1 MTRRVGLLRDSP
13 VYLVTEEAFSAG
25 RSSIEVAEAALQA
38 GVRVIQVREKE
49 GATRRALEIARAL
62 RASTRRCGALL
73 LVDDR
78 IDLAL
83 AVEADGVHVGQED
96 IPVAEARR
104 LLGPDALIGLSITRE
119 AQLDAPD
126 AREADYLGV
135 GAVFP
140 TGTKGDATETGLAL
154 VGAAARAGLG
164 PVVAI
169 GGIKAENAVEV
180 IRAGAASLA
189 VITAITEA
197 PEPGAAAA
205 ELLAVARGA
214 IAASAGATAES
225 LLRVASE

>member
-1 MTRRVGLLRDSP
+1 VTKPAAKLVRDSL

-25 RSSIEVAEAALQA
+25 RSSIKIAEAALEA

-49 GATRRALEIARAL
+49 GTARRAFEIARAL
-62 RASTRRCGALL
+62 RVSTRRYGALL
-73 LVDDR
+73 LINDR

-104 LLGPDALIGLSITRE
+104 LLGPDASIGLSITE
-119 AQLDAPD
+119 QAQLSAPD

-140 TGTKGDATETGLAL
+140 TGTKIDATNTGLEL
-154 VGAAARAGLG
+154 VAAAVLTDLG

-169 GGIKAENAVEV
+169 GGITAGNAARVLEV
-180 IRAGAASLA
+180 GADSLA
-189 VITAITEA
+189 VVTAITMA
-197 PEPGAAAA
+197 PDPGAAAA
-205 ELLAVARGA
+205 ELLAVAREA
-214 IAASAGATAES
+214 LVARARPTKPAES
-225 LLRVASE
+225 Q